1 MLNINFFKPQ
11 GPFNLE
17 DLTENAFSNEGIKIF
32 DIKTLENASNKDIT
46 FLNSPKYKNQAIT
59 TKAAACITKKNL
71 ENFLPKKCIKVFVK
85 NVLFSTAKI
94 SLKFYPKADLDY
106 PDVSV
111 VDSTSISNKYNSV
124 TSVKIF

>member
-46 FLNSPKYKNQAIT
+46 FLNSPKYKSQAIT

-71 ENFLPKKCIKVFVK
+71 EK
-85 NVLFSTAKI
+85 
-94 SLKFYPKADLDY
+94 
-106 PDVSV
+106 
-111 VDSTSISNKYNSV
+111 
-124 TSVKIF
+124 